1 MGVKNS
7 EKRTIFITAL
17 QKLGKETVTKQ
28 DIEETCTALKM
39 KTPQWF
45 TKDARNRVSRGLYRV
60 PTATVNLQAAVIPL
74 DVKSSKKSPATI
86 SADIAMQNLIPDK
99 YPNFVPFG
107 NFDDLKLIIES
118 KKFYPV
124 FITGHSGNGKTFS
137 VAQACA
143 QLKRKLII
151 VSFTPETDESDL
163 FGNYILVN
171 NEMVWK
177 DGPVT
182 VAARQG
188 AVLLIDEIDY
198 GGANCSSL
206 QRVLEGN
213 PFLLKKKNEMVI
225 PAEGFTVFAT
235 ANTKGK
241 GSEDGRYMFTNVLNE
256 AFLERFPITFE
267 QEWAPK
273 TIEKKIIVKELTS
286 QGMPDAEYADRL
298 IDWAN
303 IIRKTFAEGGCQEV
317 ISTRR
322 LVHVTRA
329 YAIFKDRVKAIQYC
343 LNRFDKETQHS
354 FLDLYTKL
362 DVTVAGAANTTTT
375 PESTVSPEATTLQ
388 TSVSGTPGTQWAA
401 VNVPHDQTRWTS

>member
-1 MGVKNS
+1 
-7 EKRTIFITAL
+7 
-17 QKLGKETVTKQ
+17 
-28 DIEETCTALKM
+28 
-39 KTPQWF
+39 
-45 TKDARNRVSRGLYRV
+45 
-60 PTATVNLQAAVIPL
+60 
-74 DVKSSKKSPATI
+74 
-86 SADIAMQNLIPDK
+86 
-99 YPNFVPFG
+99 
-107 NFDDLKLIIES
+107 
-118 KKFYPV
+118 
-124 FITGHSGNGKTFS
+124 
-137 VAQACA
+137 
-143 QLKRKLII
+143 
-151 VSFTPETDESDL
+151 
-163 FGNYILVN
+163 
-171 NEMVWK
+171 
-177 DGPVT
+177 
-182 VAARQG
+182 
-188 AVLLIDEIDY
+188 
-198 GGANCSSL
+198 
-206 QRVLEGN
+206 
-213 PFLLKKKNEMVI
+213 
-225 PAEGFTVFAT
+225 
-235 ANTKGK
+235 
-241 GSEDGRYMFTNVLNE
+241 MFTNVLNE

-273 TIEKKIIVKELTS
+273 TIEKRIIVKELTS